1 MMKNFMTAAAL
12 AALAL
17 PALFLPPLVLPVPAQ
32 AFEGSELYD
41 GEKALYEAA
50 AEEGLVVSFDTGPT
64 WANWKS
70 QFANFKERYPGV
82 EMVYNDLGSAVT
94 VTALEKSRN
103 RPQADTAYY
112 FAGSAVA
119 ASEKGLVEGF
129 KPVNFDKLP
138 EAFRQADG
146 EWFTIHSL
154 NIAFIVNTKVVE
166 NVPQSWADLLKPEY
180 KNAIVYLDPRSTGQ
194 GQVVVLAANFAKGGD
209 MEGVQP
215 GLDYLAELH
224 KSGNVLRN
232 VGTTPYAQFL
242 KGEIPIWIGY
252 ENDGLKAKF
261 TDGMGDDVAV
271 VIPEEASAAAPYA
284 ISLVKNG
291 PNPNA
296 GKLWLNYI
304 MTETGQATFAD
315 GFVRPSVPG
324 VTLPAEVAEKLPP
337 APQLK
342 PVDVVKAQ
350 ALKSA
355 IDEGWAKAALAN

>member
-1 MMKNFMTAAAL
+1 MNKWITGAAL
-12 AALAL
+12 AAVIAA
-17 PALFLPPLVLPVPAQ
+17 PSVAS
-32 AFEGSELYD
+32 AFDGPELYP

-50 AEEGLVVSFDTGPT
+50 QKEGLVVSFDTGPT
-64 WANWKS
+64 WANWGA
-70 QFANFKERYPGV
+70 QFKAFKARYPGV

-94 VTALEKSRN
+94 VTALEKARN

-112 FAGSAVA
+112 FAGSAVSA
-119 ASEKGLVEGF
+119 AEKGLVADF

-138 EAFRQADG
+138 EAFRHPQG
-146 EWFTIHSL
+146 QWFTIHTL
-154 NIAFIVNTKVVE
+154 NIAFIVNTKAVK

-180 KNAIVYLDPRSTGQ
+180 KNSIVYLDPRSTGQ
-194 GQVVVLAANFAKGGD
+194 GQVVVFAANFAQGGD
-209 MEGVQP
+209 MSSAQP
-215 GLDYLAELH
+215 GLDYLAKLH
-224 KSGNVLRN
+224 QSGNVLRN

-261 TDGMGDDVAV
+261 KDGMGDDVAV
-271 VIPEEASAAAPYA
+271 VIPKEASAMAPYA
-284 ISLVKNG
+284 ISLVANG

-304 MTETGQATFAD
+304 MTETGQAGFAD

-324 VTLPAEVAEKLPP
+324 VTLPESVADKLPP

-342 PVDVVKAQ
+342 PVDVIKAK
-350 ALKSA
+350 ALKGD
-355 IDEGWAKAALAN
+355 IDAGWAKAALGG